1 MLSGSSDNT
10 AKLWDAGTGALLRTF
25 KGHADEITSVA
36 FSPDG
41 TRVLSGSLDT
51 TVRMWSVQTGE
62 LLASLIGERDG
73 EWLAIT
79 PKGFFVASPRGSQ
92 ALSVVRG
99 LESYSVLQFY
109 DHLYRH
115 DLVEQL
121 LRGDPEGKYADAAS
135 KLNLEK
141 ILDSG
146 SAPQIEQIP
155 ERKTELINDTAKVTV
170 RLTDTGGGIGEKVVW
185 RVNGVTQGELSA
197 SEPQAPTTRGGY
209 RIVTQTLRVDPTKK
223 NLIEVTAY
231 NGVGLLAT
239 EPYRIEIDKFGV
251 TTEERPHMYVVAVGV
266 SDYAKSEWHLKY
278 AANDAQTVGDTLKSV
293 ARGLYGEP
301 KVVPVLDK
309 NATAKGIEA
318 AIDSLKSEVKPSDV
332 FVLYVAGHG
341 RSIAGTYYF
350 LPQDLQFEGGQT
362 IMRGGVSQDMLQKWL
377 AKIPAQKSI
386 LILDT
391 CESAAARGGDIEQE
405 TAVDR
410 LQHATGRSVITAASS
425 SAFEGYQGHG
435 LLTYTILNELTK
447 PEGSSNEEVT
457 LSKLA
462 AYVYDQVPKL
472 SQRVFGERQQPHS
485 TIADDFPLGER
496 VAAVTNA
503 ETSAI
508 GRDDIPKS
516 PTHVLI
522 RAEQVREQPSSNAQ
536 IGRSLAAGTQV
547 RVVQLLNGW
556 AVIAREGE
564 KLGYVPE
571 AALLRLQ

>member
-1 MLSGSSDNT
+1 
-10 AKLWDAGTGALLRTF
+10 
-25 KGHADEITSVA
+25 
-36 FSPDG
+36 
-41 TRVLSGSLDT
+41 
-51 TVRMWSVQTGE
+51 MWSVQTGE

-99 LESYSVLQFY
+99 LENYSVLQFY

-571 AALLRLQ
+571 EALLRLQ